1 MTSTKHSISAAHR
14 ITGKS
19 RTTISSHMKSG
30 KLSYEENQDGEKVID
45 ASELIRVYGEQ
56 CNFDQ
61 VNTEA
66 NKPEKKISIA
76 QSNDQTV
83 QSDLLLAKQKIDSLN
98 EKADSYKE
106 EIEYLRERLDKS
118 DKTVSDIAQL
128 TKLITDQRD
137 KDNSAGDWKKSIKAL
152 EDRIANQ
159 EKAAQ
164 KKADTLDKEK
174 EELKAQL
181 EEKEKRLKEEQAA
194 LELEKSKSFLHKLFG
209 S

>member
-1 MTSTKHSISAAHR
+1 MTSTKYSISAAHR

-30 KLSYEENQDGEKVID
+30 KLSYEENHDGEKVID
-45 ASELIRVYGEQ
+45 ASELIRVYGDQ

-61 VNTEA
+61 ADTDTK
-66 NKPEKKISIA
+66 KPEKKIA
-76 QSNDQTV
+76 TVQSSDQTV
-83 QSDLLLAKQKIDSLN
+83 QSELLLAKQKIDFLN
-98 EKADSYKE
+98 DKTNSYKE

-128 TKLITDQRD
+128 TKLLTDQRE
-137 KDNSAGDWKKSIKAL
+137 KDNNTGDWEKSIKAL
-152 EDRIANQ
+152 EDRMANQ

-174 EELKAQL
+174 EEIQKQL
-181 EEKEKRLKEEQAA
+181 EEKEKLLKEKEEA
-194 LELEKSKSFLHKLFG
+194 LELEKHKSFIHRMLGK
-209 S
+209 

>member
-45 ASELIRVYGEQ
+45 ASELIRVYGDQ

-61 VNTEA
+61 ANTDA
-66 NKPEKKISIA
+66 NKPEKKIPVA

-83 QSDLLLAKQKIDSLN
+83 QSDLLLAKQKIDSLT

-137 KDNSAGDWKKSIKAL
+137 KDNNAGDWEKSITAL
-152 EDRIANQ
+152 EERIANQ
-159 EKAAQ
+159 EKAAKEKAEKEAEEKNEFQ
-164 KKADTLDKEK
+164 KKLDEKEAQLKEK
-174 EELKAQL
+174 EE
-181 EEKEKRLKEEQAA
+181 A
-194 LELEKSKSFLHKLFG
+194 LELEKHKSFIHRMLGK
-209 S
+209 